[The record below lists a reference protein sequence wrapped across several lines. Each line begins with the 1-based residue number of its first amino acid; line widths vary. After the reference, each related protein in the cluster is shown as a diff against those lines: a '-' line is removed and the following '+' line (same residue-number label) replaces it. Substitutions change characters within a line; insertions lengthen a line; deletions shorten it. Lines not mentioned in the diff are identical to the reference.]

1 MQSAGEA
8 ILALK
13 ISHLSK
19 TLTEFTM
26 MSTSSSS
33 SITGSKLQHCP
44 SSQLLHAERC
54 MQGRAGP
61 QAGACTI
68 PDRQHLK
75 LRYTG
80 QLASFVSA
88 TRNPVCTPPY
98 SPHSGSRG
106 VFSSSKTRRFSGSSQ
121 FLGQVLPPADRVKGR
136 KWAMQD
142 LAPASGTKLGAAK
155 AAASGSKD
163 DNILLVG
170 ATGGT
175 GG

>member
-1 MQSAGEA
+1 
-8 ILALK
+8 
-13 ISHLSK
+13 
-19 TLTEFTM
+19 
-26 MSTSSSS
+26 
-33 SITGSKLQHCP
+33 
-44 SSQLLHAERC
+44 

-61 QAGACTI
+61 QAGACRI
-68 PDRQHLK
+68 PDRQHVK
-75 LRYTG
+75 SRYKG
-80 QLASFVSA
+80 QLASSVSG
-88 TRNPVCTPPY
+88 TKNPVCTPPH

-106 VFSSSKTRRFSGSSQ
+106 VVSGSKTRRFSGSSQ

-136 KWAMQD
+136 KRAMQE
-142 LAPASGTKLGAAK
+142 LAPGSGTKLGAAK

>member
-1 MQSAGEA
+1 LQSAGEA

-13 ISHLSK
+13 NKRHSSK
-19 TLTEFTM
+19 TLTKFDM
-26 MSTSSSS
+26 MSPSGSSS
-33 SITGSKLQHCP
+33 SKLQHCP
-44 SSQLLHAERC
+44 GSQLLHAERC
-54 MQGRAGP
+54 MQGRSGP
-61 QAGACTI
+61 QAGACRTL
-68 PDRQHLK
+68 DRQHLK
-75 LRYTG
+75 LRYKG
-80 QLASFVSA
+80 QLASFVSE
-88 TRNPVCTPPY
+88 TKNPVCTPPH
-98 SPHSGSRG
+98 SSHSGSRG
-106 VFSSSKTRRFSGSSQ
+106 VFSSSETRRFSGSSQ
-121 FLGQVLPPADRVKGR
+121 FLGQVLPPADRVKRR